1 MRHFGSSENVRDN
14 QQTSADERYP
24 TGELV
29 RRLLALAWRFRAD
42 CLWSLVLSVV
52 LLLLGIAGL
61 KLLGVVID
69 VIRYALDPSL
79 PPPVYPFGW
88 NPPAGWSAL
97 QIVTA
102 LALAIV
108 AQAMLRAVLTY
119 AYNMITARLTQGEI
133 VPELRAQLYAK
144 LQRLSFSFFDVHGSN
159 SIFNRVTGDVQNTRL
174 FVDGVLLQGVNDD
187 SDAGGLRVFHVA
199 DSAGADAGV
208 SVRVAAVVVAGAFLF
223 GAAAS
228 GLSAQP
234 RIDGQHGVAVQRKRA
249 RDADGERVSPRNRT
263 RSGGLR
269 RRTIWCR
276 RSSGKFSGICRCSRR
291 ARRCCRN

>member
-1 MRHFGSSENVRDN
+1 VWNSSHHFFDSITALGYGMLRVLKTPG
-14 QQTSADERYP
+14 TSNHPPADERYP

-29 RRLLALAWRFRAD
+29 RRLVALAWRFRAD

-108 AQAMLRAVLTY
+108 AQAVLRAALTY
-119 AYNMITARLTQGEI
+119 TYNMITARLTQGEI

-144 LQRLSFSFFDVHGSN
+144 LQRLSFSFFDLHGSN

-174 FVDGVLLQGVNDD
+174 FVDGVLLQG
-187 SDAGGLRVFHVA
+187 ATMILTLAAYVA
-199 DSAGADAGV
+199 DSSVADCGV
-208 SVRVAAVVVAGAFLF
+208 PVSIGAVVVAGTFLF

-228 GLSAQP
+228 GLPAQP
-234 RIDGQHGVAVQRKRA
+234 RTDGQHDFAVQRECA
-249 RDADGERVSPRNRT
+249 RDADGEGV
-263 RSGGLR
+263 
-269 RRTIWCR
+269 
-276 RSSGKFSGICRCSRR
+276 RCGT
-291 ARRCCRN
+291 APGPAV

>member
-1 MRHFGSSENVRDN
+1 MNGIPPGNWSGGSWRWRGG
-14 QQTSADERYP
+14 SAQ
-24 TGELV
+24 
-29 RRLLALAWRFRAD
+29 D

-88 NPPAGWSAL
+88 NPPVGWSAL

-108 AQAMLRAVLTY
+108 AQAVLRAALTY

-133 VPELRAQLYAK
+133 VPELRAQVYAK
-144 LQRLSFSFFDVHGSN
+144 LQRLEFQFLRLARLQFDFQPGDGRRAEHAAVRGR
-159 SIFNRVTGDVQNTRL
+159 RVVAGGDH
-174 FVDGVLLQGVNDD
+174 DA
-187 SDAGGLRVFHVA
+187 DAGGVRGFHVA
-199 DSAGADAGV
+199 HPAVADGGV
-208 SVRVAAVVVAGAFLF
+208 PVRVAAVVVAGAFLF

-228 GLSAQP
+228 GLPAQP
-234 RIDGQHGVAVQRKRA
+234 RADGQHGVAVQRERA
-249 RDADGERVSPRNRT
+249 RDADGERV
-263 RSGGLR
+263 R
-269 RRTIWCR
+269 RGTAP
-276 RSSGKFSGICRCSRR
+276 GP
-291 ARRCCRN
+291 AV